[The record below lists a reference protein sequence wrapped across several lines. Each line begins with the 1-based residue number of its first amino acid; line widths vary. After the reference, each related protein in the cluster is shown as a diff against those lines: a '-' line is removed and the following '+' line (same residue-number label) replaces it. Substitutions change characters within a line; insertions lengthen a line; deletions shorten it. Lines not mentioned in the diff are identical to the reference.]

1 MKGSRYGERATPLL
15 ESVRFLARTRVA
27 NIKIKKLKILGGRGT
42 TIRASPSDFLKK
54 MVGASVPGKDT
65 GG

>member
-1 MKGSRYGERATPLL
+1 MA
-15 ESVRFLARTRVA
+15 SVRFLARTRVA
-27 NIKIKKLKILGGRGT
+27 NIKIKKSKILGGRGT